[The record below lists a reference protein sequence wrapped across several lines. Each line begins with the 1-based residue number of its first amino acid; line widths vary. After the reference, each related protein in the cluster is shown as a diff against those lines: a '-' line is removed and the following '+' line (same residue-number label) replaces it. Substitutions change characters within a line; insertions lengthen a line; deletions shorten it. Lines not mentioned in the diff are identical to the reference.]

1 MIKKLIT
8 ITLLGS
14 FLITGSVLAGDEAN
28 TAGAEA
34 VKEKSTNSAVIDKIK
49 AELKTMFGG
58 EEPDNVTKSA
68 FPGMYEVTLGT
79 EIVYVSEDTKY
90 LFYGNLI
97 DRENRIDLT
106 RQAKENA
113 EKAYS
118 VTRKAIMD
126 KQDATKTIAFKAKDE
141 KQVLKVFTDIDCPY
155 CAKLHNEVPKL
166 NAKGITIEYYLF
178 PRAGV
183 GSASYKKAVSAWCAD
198 DNLDALTKAKNRESI
213 PAKECE
219 NPIASQYKLGQ
230 EIGVTGTPA
239 LVTANGTLIPGYM
252 PADALIAR
260 LNSENEEKSKEK

>member
-8 ITLLGS
+8 IALLGS
-14 FLITGSVLAGDEAN
+14 FLMTGVVLAGDEAE
-28 TAGAEA
+28 AGA
-34 VKEKSTNSAVIDKIK
+34 KNAVIDNIK

-58 EEPDNVTKSA
+58 EEPDSVTKSA

-79 EIVYVSEDTKY
+79 EIVYVSEDTQY

-97 DRENRIDLT
+97 DRKNRIDLT
-106 RQAKENA
+106 RQAKDNA
-113 EKAYS
+113 EKAYA

-166 NAKGITIEYYLF
+166 NEKGITVEYYLF

-183 GSASYKKAVSAWCAD
+183 GSGSYKKAVSAWCAD

-239 LVTANGTLIPGYM
+239 LVTENGTLIPGYM

-260 LNSENEEKSKEK
+260 LKSENEEKAKEK